1 VNELER
7 KLREWA
13 ESEKK
18 GGLPE
23 VVRKR
28 LDDTLASLPERS
40 VKKWSVV
47 LKGAVA
53 ASVLVGGTVLSAW
66 TSPVVAETLK
76 KIPWIGSV
84 FETAGDISLKTAHE
98 KGLSTQV
105 NKKIKIGKDEME
117 VKEVLYDGVRL
128 SVGFVYHFHDHVD
141 MSRIPQFGYPQVNG
155 KNILS
160 GFALEGDPVD
170 AKTFEGILDLPDF
183 DIVRRIGTKGK
194 LPDRLDHFT
203 LSLFF
208 REKRDAHF
216 RKLDIPVQ
224 LTTGVVKKMKAGVS
238 KSSGDLSITV
248 KEVQFSPISTIL
260 TLDSNWFQVKKTF
273 SAGRILPA
281 PPHPNF
287 LLVDD
292 RGIVIQNLG
301 LWGGPTEFKATFAP
315 MKKIPDYVTLIPFDR
330 LGNMTNGPSPY
341 IGEKAETLPTPDHPI
356 TLKMGEAGILRIN
369 RVEFLKDKTVVHY
382 QVESRNPFAYCNFLY
397 LKDKAG
403 KIHEYARGS
412 KVENPDTYSFR
423 IEFAPMNPE
432 QLDSFLTRE
441 LKDYNYRY
449 DLAIKV
455 PIQ

>member
-1 VNELER
+1 VNELEQ

-13 ESEKK
+13 ESEKE

-53 ASVLVGGTVLSAW
+53 ASVLVGGTALSAW
-66 TSPVVAETLK
+66 ASPAVAETLK

-105 NKKIKIGKDEME
+105 EKKIKIGKDEME
-117 VKEVLYDGVRL
+117 VKEVLYDGNGIT
-128 SVGFVYHFHDHVD
+128 VGFIYRFHDHVD
-141 MSRIPQFGYPQVNG
+141 MRRIPQFDSDYQVNG
-155 KNILS
+155 KPLLS
-160 GFALEGDPVD
+160 GFALRGDPID
-170 AKTFEGILDLPDF
+170 DKTFAGILDISPN
-183 DIVRRIGTKGK
+183 GK
-194 LPDRLDHFT
+194 LPDHFT
-203 LSLFF
+203 FSLLC
-208 REKRDAHF
+208 REKKSWRIVQ
-216 RKLDIPVQ
+216 KLDIPVQ
-224 LTTGVVKKMKAGVS
+224 LQTGVVKTFEAGVS
-238 KSSGDLSITV
+238 KSAGDLSITV
-248 KEVQFSPISTIL
+248 KKVQFSPISTIL
-260 TLDSNWFQVKKTF
+260 TLDTNWFQVKKTF

-281 PPHPNF
+281 PPPPDF

-292 RGIVIQNLG
+292 RGKVIQDLG
-301 LWGGPTEFKATFAP
+301 FGGGPTEFKYTFAP
-315 MKKIPDYVTLIPFDR
+315 VKKIPRYVTLIPFDR
-330 LGNMTNGPSPY
+330 FGVKYDKLPIPY
-341 IGEKAETLPTPDHPI
+341 TGVKAETLPTPDHPI

-369 RVEFLKDKTVVHY
+369 RVEFLKDKTVVYY
-382 QVESRNPFAYCNFLY
+382 QVESRNPFAHFHELY

-403 KIHEYARGS
+403 KIHEYVRFP

-423 IEFAPMNPE
+423 IEFAPMKPE